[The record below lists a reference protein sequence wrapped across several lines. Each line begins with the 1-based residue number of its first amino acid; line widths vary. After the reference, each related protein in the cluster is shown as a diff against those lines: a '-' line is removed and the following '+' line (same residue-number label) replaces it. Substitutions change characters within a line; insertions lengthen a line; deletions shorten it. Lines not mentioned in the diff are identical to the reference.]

1 MTNAPPP
8 ATPSWQPDKILS
20 AHDRIWVITDVES
33 DYSSYYPWS
42 EPQEL
47 FKVGIYDLTT
57 RKIGFARFG
66 RDTAY
71 ALLKVGLA
79 PPPWNAPL
87 SFAVE
92 IRREGADGEPKGRHP
107 TQAVLTDLDASVV
120 ALAPMVMKVFAQLG
134 HRPNASLGMWDDLD
148 ARAKKENATER
159 AALSMSGIFKAS
171 DVKGIVGK
179 TINVSSSL
187 RRLVEEGR
195 LVMVSA
201 KKYIVAPLTPIDRK
215 DWTG

>member
-20 AHDRIWVITDVES
+20 AQDRIWILTDVES
-33 DYSSYYPWS
+33 EYSSYYPWS

-47 FKVGIYDLTT
+47 FRVGIYDLTT

-71 ALLKVGLA
+71 AFLKVGLL

-92 IRREGADGEPKGRHP
+92 IRRDGTDGEPKGRHP
-107 TQAVLTDLDASVV
+107 TQAILTDLDPAAA
-120 ALAPMVMKVFAQLG
+120 ALTPMVMKVFAQLG
-134 HRPNASLGMWDDLD
+134 HRPNASLGMWHDLD
-148 ARAKKENATER
+148 ARAKKENAIER
-159 AALSMSGIFKAS
+159 AALAMVGIFKAS
-171 DVKGIVGK
+171 DVKAIVGK
-179 TINVSSSL
+179 TINVSPSL
-187 RRLVEEGR
+187 RRLVKERR
-195 LVMVSA
+195 LVLVSA
-201 KKYIVAPLTPIDRK
+201 KKYVVAPVTPIERQ
-215 DWTG
+215 DWAG